1 MRQLFKPTEDQK
13 TLVGIMA
20 ACGFP
25 QDTIAARIGIDA
37 KTLRKAFRKELD
49 MGTEAANAIVAQSL
63 FKKATTAGPQSVTA
77 AIFWLKT
84 RAGWKE
90 TPQAVELTGKDGG
103 PIQSVGIQTADPM
116 EAARVYQDIMG
127 GKM

>member
-1 MRQLFKPTEDQK
+1 MVNPPFKPTDEQK
-13 TLVGIMA
+13 TVVGIMA

-25 QDTIAARIGIDA
+25 QDQIAARIGIDA

-49 MGTEAANAIVAQSL
+49 AGTEAANAIVAQSL
-63 FKKATTAGPQSVTA
+63 FKKATGSGQGAVTA

-90 TPQAVELTGKDGG
+90 TDRLEVTGKDGG
-103 PIQSVGIQTADPM
+103 PVQQATVTAEQLA
-116 EAARVYQDIMG
+116 EAVRNVRD
-127 GKM
+127 KF